1 MPKPLLHR
9 LRALR
14 RLRDGVPLSARGALV
29 AMFSALALWRF
40 GFGTLDLLLFV
51 VGISGLILV
60 GFSALLVGAVGFRL
74 RRLSGGGRP
83 RSAAAARR
91 LEAGSPFLTGFRL
104 PAFSRLPLI
113 KIHWRWLYPEAV
125 DCRLRLKDGELLEE
139 AIAGR
144 RCQVAA
150 IRRRLTV
157 FDAFGLSRV
166 SWEREEPT
174 SLTVLPDVGRLR
186 RTPVVQS
193 MSSAEG
199 LPHPRGAPEG
209 DRMEIRRYVP
219 GDSVRHILWKTYA
232 RTRQLNVRI
241 PERSIEVSK
250 KTVAYLLTGPGDEPA
265 AAAARVALE
274 TGVFGIDWLFGADG
288 TDQPAD
294 TLEPA
299 LDAIARS
306 GSIAATRPGGNGHG
320 AGERAGGL
328 STFLRHPRVQGEV
341 HCVIFAPGRPG
352 AWMEP
357 ALAATRNF
365 SGAVSFVV
373 ATDGLVRQQ
382 PVPLWRRW
390 LFVEEG
396 EPQATTQELSRLLK
410 TVGGAGYPAL
420 VVDRKSGKSFGP
432 EGQRALGAAG

>member
-1 MPKPLLHR
+1 MPMRLFHR
-9 LRALR
+9 LR
-14 RLRDGVPLSARGALV
+14 DSVPLSARGALV
-29 AMFSALALWRF
+29 ALFSGLALWRF
-40 GFGTLDLLLFV
+40 GYGTLDLLLFV
-51 VGISGLILV
+51 VGISGLVLVALSSILV
-60 GFSALLVGAVGFRL
+60 GSVAVYL
-74 RRLSGGGRP
+74 RRRSGGRSQPRP
-83 RSAAAARR
+83 AAAAASR
-91 LEAGSPFLTGFRL
+91 LEAGSPILTGFRL
-104 PAFSRLPLI
+104 PAFARIPLV
-113 KIHWRWLYPEAV
+113 KIHWRWLYPEGAE
-125 DCRLRLKDGELLEE
+125 CRLRVKDGELVEE
-139 AIAGR
+139 VVAGR

-166 SWEREEPT
+166 TWEREEST

-186 RTPVVQS
+186 STPVVQS

-241 PERSIEVSK
+241 PERSIEVAK

-288 TDQPAD
+288 TDQPVD

-306 GSIAATRPGGNGHG
+306 GSASAAADGTNGHRG
-320 AGERAGGL
+320 DGGGGL
-328 STFLRHPRVQGEV
+328 KAFLRHPRVQGEV
-341 HCVIFAPGRPG
+341 HCVIFAPGRDG
-352 AWMEP
+352 TWMEP

-365 SGAVSFVV
+365 SGAVSFVL
-373 ATDGLVRQQ
+373 ATDGLVRAQ
-382 PVPLWRRW
+382 PTPLWRRW
-390 LFVEEG
+390 LFVTDG
-396 EPQATTQELSRLLK
+396 EPQATTEELSGLLRA
-410 TVGGAGYPAL
+410 VAGAGYPAL
-420 VVDRKSGKSFGP
+420 IVDRKSGKSFGP
-432 EGQRALGAAG
+432 ERQRALVAAG

>member
-1 MPKPLLHR
+1 MPMRLLHR
-9 LRALR
+9 LR
-14 RLRDGVPLSARGALV
+14 DSVPISARGALV
-29 AMFSALALWRF
+29 ALFSAMALWRY

-51 VGISGLILV
+51 VGISGLVLVALSSILV
-60 GFSALLVGAVGFRL
+60 GAATIYL
-74 RRLSGGGRP
+74 RRSGGGEP
-83 RSAAAARR
+83 RSTAASTRR
-91 LEAGSPFLTGFRL
+91 LEAGSPILTGFRL

-113 KIHWRWLYPEAV
+113 KVHWRWLYPEHV
-125 DCRLRLKDGELLEE
+125 DCRFRLREGELLEE
-139 AIAGR
+139 AIARR
-144 RCQVAA
+144 RCQVAT

-219 GDSVRHILWKTYA
+219 GDSVRHILWKTFA

-241 PERSIEVSK
+241 PERSIELAK
-250 KTVAYLLTGPGDEPA
+250 KTVAYLLTGPGDEAA

-288 TDQPAD
+288 IEKPVD

-306 GSIAATRPGGNGHG
+306 GSTAAGGNGSNGHHG
-320 AGERAGGL
+320 DGTGL
-328 STFLRHPRVQGEV
+328 SAFLRHPQVQGEV
-341 HCVIFAPGRPG
+341 HCVIFAPGRG
-352 AWMEP
+352 GEWTER
-357 ALAATRNF
+357 ALTAARNF
-365 SGAVSFVV
+365 SGAVSFVL
-373 ATDGLVRQQ
+373 ATDGLVRRQ
-382 PVPLWRRW
+382 PEPRWRRW
-390 LFVEEG
+390 LFVTET
-396 EPQATTQELSRLLK
+396 EPETTTEDLSGLLR
-410 TVGGAGYPAL
+410 TVAGAGHPAL
-420 VVDRKSGKSFGP
+420 VVDRRSGKSFGP
-432 EGQRALGAAG
+432 EHQRTLVAAG